1 MTDVMK
7 TELSALQG
15 ALERIDAP
23 LRALA
28 IAKLAD
34 MFYTPEERQKVF
46 AKWDQLN
53 DVDADL
59 AATIQAGPQ
68 VDPGL
73 SWEDRVQKYGE
84 ETAKKHFERVHSAMA
99 TRKSHGQLMAQFRS
113 EHGLLL
119 QLRALASEL
128 GRGKYD

>member
-15 ALERIDAP
+15 ALERIDTP

-34 MFYTPEERQKVF
+34 MLYTPEERQKLL
-46 AKWDQLN
+46 AMWDQMN
-53 DVDADL
+53 KVDADL

-84 ETAKKHFERVHSAMA
+84 ETAKEHFERVYSAME
-99 TRKSHGQLMAQFRS
+99 TRKSQGKLRNQFRS
-113 EHGLLL
+113 DHGLLI